1 MFVEKYLG
9 NKLSYATCKRK
20 KKKQKRKIRIIRV
33 WKKYLTSNKSMQ
45 NRFTSNIYCLNV
57 TKAYHVSKRRWK
69 IHYYKQSFH
78 QNQQNNITAT
88 GNHSKQS
95 GITRAKKKREKYR
108 KIFTDNFSLVSY
120 RSRPLISGL
129 VRSRATRTA

>member
-1 MFVEKYLG
+1 MFKYSCSL
-9 NKLSYATCKRK
+9 NNTLATSFRTLLVKE
-20 KKKQKRKIRIIRV
+20 KRKIRIIRV
-33 WKKYLTSNKSMQ
+33 WRKYLTSNKSMR

-57 TKAYHVSKRRWK
+57 TKTYHVSERRRK
-69 IHYYKQSFH
+69 IHYYKQFFH
-78 QNQQNNITAT
+78 QNQQNNITVT
-88 GNHSKQS
+88 GNHCKQS